1 MGSMSERSMSSLM
14 HECLSEHV
22 CSAAEHLGW
31 DRAEGCGWDH
41 MADMMASRALMT
53 TKEVADYLRIKE
65 RKVYDLV
72 RARRI
77 PCIRV
82 TGKWLFSRTLID
94 LWVIQHSE
102 GGWQLASAVE
112 RPPVLAGSHDPLL
125 EWAVRESESDLAIMF
140 NGSLDG
146 LNRFAQG
153 KALCCGL
160 HVFDVD
166 TGDYNRTVVARTLAR
181 LEVVLIEWAWREQG
195 LIVAAGNPHRI
206 GDLSNLRQARLRL
219 VDRQEGAGSRLLFY
233 HLLQAQG
240 IDVADLHFIM
250 PPARNETEVALAIQD
265 GKADIGFGIAAVA
278 HQCRLD
284 FVPLQRERYD
294 IAISRRDYF
303 APAFQRLLTFA
314 RTAPFAHRAAELQ
327 GYDISGLGQVTY
339 NSP

>member
-1 MGSMSERSMSSLM
+1 
-14 HECLSEHV
+14 
-22 CSAAEHLGW
+22 
-31 DRAEGCGWDH
+31 
-41 MADMMASRALMT
+41 MADLMAPRALMT

-72 RARRI
+72 RERRI

-82 TGKWLFSRTLID
+82 TGKWLFPTALIE
-94 LWVIQHSE
+94 LWVVQNSA
-102 GGWQLASAVE
+102 GGSRVKAAVD
-112 RPPVLAGSHDPLL
+112 RPPVIAGSHDPLL
-125 EWAVRESESDLAIMF
+125 EWAVRESECDLAIMF

-153 KALCCGL
+153 KARCCGL
-160 HVFDVD
+160 HVFDPD
-166 TGDYNRTVVARTLAR
+166 AADYNQAVVARTLVG
-181 LEVVLIEWAWREQG
+181 LDVVLIEWAWREQG

-206 GDLSNLRQARLRL
+206 RDLSGLRQTRLRV

-240 IDVADLHFIM
+240 IDAADLHFTM
-250 PPARNETEVALAIQD
+250 PPARSETEVALAIQD
-265 GKADIGFGIAAVA
+265 SKADVGFGIAAVA
-278 HQCRLD
+278 RQCRLD

-294 IAISRRDYF
+294 IAIGRRDYF
-303 APAFQRLLTFA
+303 ESSFQQLLTFA
-314 RTAPFAHRAAELQ
+314 RTARFVEKAAELE